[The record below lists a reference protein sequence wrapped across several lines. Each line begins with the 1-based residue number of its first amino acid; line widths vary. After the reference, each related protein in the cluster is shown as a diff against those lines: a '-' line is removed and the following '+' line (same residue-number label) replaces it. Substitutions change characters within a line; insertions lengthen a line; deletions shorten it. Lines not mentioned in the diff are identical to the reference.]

1 MDKSSLKMPKM
12 VYWRKKIEAGGQ
24 TVLPDKSIL
33 VGLNSLENTI
43 NETFGVILKQC
54 TRGANGVVMLL

>member
-1 MDKSSLKMPKM
+1 M
-12 VYWRKKIEAGGQ
+12 VNGRKNIEAGGQ

-43 NETFGVILKQC
+43 NETFGVILKLC
-54 TRGANGVVMLL
+54 ARGANGVVMLL

>member
-1 MDKSSLKMPKM
+1 M

-43 NETFGVILKQC
+43 NETFGVIFKQSLEEGGGGIKRQC
-54 TRGANGVVMLL
+54 QGL

>member
-1 MDKSSLKMPKM
+1 MDKNAKNGQLEKKKLKLAVK
-12 VYWRKKIEAGGQ
+12 Q
-24 TVLPDKSIL
+24 CCL

-54 TRGANGVVMLL
+54 ARGANGVVMLL